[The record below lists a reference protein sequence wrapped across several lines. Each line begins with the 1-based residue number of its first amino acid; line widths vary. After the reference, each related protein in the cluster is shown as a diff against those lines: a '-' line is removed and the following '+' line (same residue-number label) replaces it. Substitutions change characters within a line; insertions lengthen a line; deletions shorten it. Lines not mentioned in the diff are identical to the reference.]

1 MIATGIPPHIILANG
16 LVEVREESLLINRF
30 QVNGVLPVTKKD
42 VEEMVISM
50 RDSVIQIFRE
60 GMQNLANNN
69 ISSSPNISPVNSAE
83 ISDAEYA
90 TFIWCGR
97 YHPVPDNFSFPK

>member
-1 MIATGIPPHIILANG
+1 MPLS
-16 LVEVREESLLINRF
+16 VECLLINRF

-42 VEEMVISM
+42 VEEIEISM

-60 GMQNLANNN
+60 GMQNLATNN
-69 ISSSPNISPVNSAE
+69 ISSSTNISPVNSAE

-90 TFIWCGR
+90 TFIWGGR